1 MMPRYCSA
9 VLLVAVFLPLS
20 LSAGNSVF
28 YQCVDK
34 EGVVHYRDTPAY
46 QEMRCLQLGLREEK
60 KVLDDKVRKN
70 FADPD
75 TALPPFEGNVV
86 QNSREGL
93 RSFHKKLEGLAAGR
107 SDALNIYFVGDSHL
121 QSGDFIR
128 GFIDEFD
135 QRNLVGQSSLCVHK
149 VKKVRVARTR
159 GTSKKKKYVL
169 RLPKDY
175 PNGVKR
181 ICIPLLE
188 TKTTGTSLIG
198 NDQDF
203 LPALAATDEGRQ
215 NVPAAE
221 TRLVNIRA
229 YGISGKTF
237 GYFAGSTL
245 LEHDLV
251 QFKPDLIV
259 VMLGTNDAFT
269 RPERES
275 VKNDILEFVSL
286 IRMASPASE
295 VLFISP
301 PDSYFK
307 QGRNNEYIDLVR
319 TELRTVAGER
329 GFAFWDLYAVMGGQY
344 SMTKWRERG
353 LSQKDRIHFLSDGYQ
368 ILGRLFFQAVVQ

>member
-1 MMPRYCSA
+1 MAA
-9 VLLVAVFLPLS
+9 VLMPVS
-20 LSAGNSVF
+20 LSAGDTIF

-46 QEMRCLQLGLREEK
+46 QEMRCIQLGSREER

-70 FADPD
+70 FANPE
-75 TALPPFEGNVV
+75 AASPAFEGNVV

-93 RSFHKKLEGLAAGR
+93 RAFHKKLEGLAAGR

-121 QSGDFIR
+121 QSGDFIK

-135 QRNLVGQSSLCVHK
+135 QRHLVGQSTLCVHK
-149 VKKVRVARTR
+149 VKKVRVSKARK
-159 GTSKKKKYVL
+159 GSKKKRYVL

-181 ICIPLLE
+181 ICIPLME
-188 TKTTGTSLIG
+188 TLPTGTVVPGSAQELV
-198 NDQDF
+198 
-203 LPALAATDEGRQ
+203 ATVTGTEKGRQ
-215 NVPAAE
+215 EGMVSE
-221 TRLVNIRA
+221 TRAVNVRA

-237 GYFAGSTL
+237 EYFASSTL

-251 QFKPDLIV
+251 AFKPDLIV

-275 VKNDILEFVSL
+275 VKTDILDFVGL
-286 IRMASPASE
+286 IRQASPASE

-307 QGRNNEYIDLVR
+307 KGRNNEYIDLVR
-319 TELRTVAGER
+319 TELRTVAAER

-344 SMTKWRERG
+344 SMTKWQERG
-353 LSQKDRIHFLSDGYQ
+353 LSQKDRIHFLADGYQ